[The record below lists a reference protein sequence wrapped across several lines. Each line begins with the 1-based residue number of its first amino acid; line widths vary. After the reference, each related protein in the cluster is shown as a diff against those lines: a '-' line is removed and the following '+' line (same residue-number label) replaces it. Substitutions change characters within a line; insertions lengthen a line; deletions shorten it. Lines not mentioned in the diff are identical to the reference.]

1 MDLLQL
7 QYFVSVARSDTMLQA
22 ATTLNVSQSTLSMSI
37 KKLEKELETQLFQR
51 DGRSLRLTTDGQ
63 FFLDGAEKLLID
75 AVSLKQKLL
84 SARETRSR
92 TLVVAADAIDFA
104 LESIYLYKD
113 LNPQVMVKHMR
124 SERKAMREHLLTHE
138 ADFCITLEPVD
149 DFNIESTLLLSEP
162 MMLLASRNSRFFNMT
177 SVSMYDLEN
186 ETLVTMGTDHAIR
199 TLFESYYSIL
209 GMQPKTVLEVGETE
223 VMSLSVSNN
232 FGITFI
238 PRSVINKESSFTSNK
253 NVCVIPIK
261 ESFCYRNVYLSRLKL
276 TDRSK
281 EHIDYYNFLIDFK
294 EKVNLLNRYPDLSDY
309 PSNNLS
315 LSEKATTD
323 ELLS

>member
-1 MDLLQL
+1 LDLLQL

-261 ESFCYRNVYLSRLKL
+261 ESFCYRNVYL
-276 TDRSK
+276 
-281 EHIDYYNFLIDFK
+281 
-294 EKVNLLNRYPDLSDY
+294 
-309 PSNNLS
+309 
-315 LSEKATTD
+315 
-323 ELLS
+323 